1 MNCRRLTITILL
13 SLPLFSGQGLD
24 RPSPMPRK
32 ARRSVSALSPNRQPM
47 RSSVRPSV
55 PERPNLPGRTTPE
68 STPAPS
74 ETALES
80 GQASYYASNMTGRL
94 TASGEPFNNDELL
107 GAHPS
112 YPLGSMVKVTSLTN
126 GKSVVVRIVDRGPYT
141 PGRVINVS
149 QSAARQLD
157 MLRAGVVG
165 VKLELLPSQ
174 AGPLP

>member
-1 MNCRRLTITILL
+1 
-13 SLPLFSGQGLD
+13 
-24 RPSPMPRK
+24 
-32 ARRSVSALSPNRQPM
+32 
-47 RSSVRPSV
+47 
-55 PERPNLPGRTTPE
+55 
-68 STPAPS
+68 
-74 ETALES
+74 
-80 GQASYYASNMTGRL
+80 MTGRL